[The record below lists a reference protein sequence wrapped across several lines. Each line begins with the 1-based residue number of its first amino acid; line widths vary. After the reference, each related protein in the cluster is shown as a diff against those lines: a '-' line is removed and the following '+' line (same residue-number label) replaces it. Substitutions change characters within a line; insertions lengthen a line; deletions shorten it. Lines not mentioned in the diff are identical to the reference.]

1 MTLLDAEVTAPVKVL
16 NVDCGRGVSRN
27 LACLGIHAGDM
38 ISVVR
43 RAPFSGPILVCVVT
57 TGANIAVGREM
68 ASRIFVE
75 PKTC

>member
-16 NVDCGRGVSRN
+16 NVDCGCGMSRN

-38 ISVVR
+38 VSVVR
-43 RAPFSGPILVCVVT
+43 RAPFRGPILVCVAA

-68 ASRIFVE
+68 ASKILVE
-75 PKTC
+75 LESD